1 MAIWLITTGTMKVDF
16 VSSENN
22 KVDWSVSGN
31 NLPENEVLEQED
43 VDEGID
49 LLNDNLEELP
59 MDNVAAIENN
69 NGREEEEQLDLPV
82 IDVVEEQNDPDQF
95 EVSLFVSRV

>member
-69 NGREEEEQLDLPV
+69 NGREEEEQLNLPV

-95 EVSLFVSRV
+95 EVSLFESRD